1 VEFCREEK
9 NRAYIVTAV
18 ERFTHTIVGWAVCAE
33 RTLEILQSV
42 ADSAPEAADYYT
54 DGFLM
59 YQDLSYWGNHYW
71 GNHKML
77 KDKSETCSVE
87 GSNADLRHY
96 LARPAR
102 SSRCFSRCFK
112 ALTRAVELFVYF
124 YNERQLRKRR
134 RPKYPAYLAEN
145 LPTLI

>member
-1 VEFCREEK
+1 VDISREEK
-9 NRAYIVTAV
+9 NKAYIVTAV
-18 ERFTHTIVGWAVCAE
+18 DRATHTIVGFAVCAE

-42 ADSAPEAADYYT
+42 VDTSIRAANYYT

-59 YQDLSYWGNHYW
+59 YQDLSYWGKHR
-71 GNHKML
+71 ML
-77 KDKSETCSVE
+77 KDKSQTYSVE
-87 GSNADLRHY
+87 GGNADLRHY
-96 LARPAR
+96 LARLHR

-112 ALTRAVELFVYF
+112 ALARAVELFVYF

-134 RPKYPAYLAEN
+134 APKYPAYLAEN

>member
-1 VEFCREEK
+1 MEFCRREK

-18 ERFTHTIVGWAVCAE
+18 DRATHTITGWAICAE

-42 ADSAPEAADYYT
+42 IDAAPKAENYYT

-59 YQDLSYWGNHYW
+59 YQDLSYWGNHQ
-71 GNHKML
+71 ML
-77 KDKSETCSVE
+77 KDKSQTYSVE
-87 GSNADLRHY
+87 GGNADIRHY
-96 LARPAR
+96 LARLAR
-102 SSRCFSRCFK
+102 SSRCFSRCYK
-112 ALTRAVELFVYF
+112 ALARAVELFVYF

-134 RPKYPAYLAEN
+134 YPKYPACMAEN

>member
-1 VEFCREEK
+1 VDICREEK
-9 NRAYIVTAV
+9 NKAYIVTAV
-18 ERFTHTIVGWAVCAE
+18 DRVTHTIVGFTVCAE

-42 ADSAPEAADYYT
+42 IDDSIRAENYYT

-59 YQDLSYWGNHYW
+59 YQDLSYWGKHT
-71 GNHKML
+71 ML
-77 KDKSETCSVE
+77 KDKSQTYSVE
-87 GSNADLRHY
+87 GGNADLRHY
-96 LARPAR
+96 LARLAR

-112 ALTRAVELFVYF
+112 ALARAVELFVYF

-134 RPKYPAYLAEN
+134 FPKYPAYLAQN

>member
-1 VEFCREEK
+1 MEFCRGEK

-18 ERFTHTIVGWAVCAE
+18 DRQTHTIVGWTVCRE

-42 ADSAPEAADYYT
+42 IDGAPAAENYYT

-59 YQDLSYWGNHYW
+59 YQDLSYWGNHT
-71 GNHKML
+71 ML
-77 KDKSETCSVE
+77 KDKSQTYSVE
-87 GSNADLRHY
+87 GGNADLRHY
-96 LARPAR
+96 LARLTR

-112 ALTRAVELFVYF
+112 ALARAVELFVYF
-124 YNERQLRKRR
+124 YNERQLRRKRH
-134 RPKYPAYLAEN
+134 PQYPAYLAQK

>member
-1 VEFCREEK
+1 MEFCRREK

-18 ERFTHTIVGWAVCAE
+18 DRKTHTITGWAICAE

-42 ADSAPEAADYYT
+42 IDTAPKAENYYT

-59 YQDLSYWGNHYW
+59 YQDLSYWGNHI
-71 GNHKML
+71 ML
-77 KDKSETCSVE
+77 TDKSQTYSVE
-87 GSNADLRHY
+87 GGNADIRHY
-96 LARPAR
+96 LARLAR

-112 ALTRAVELFVYF
+112 ALARAIELFVYF

-134 RPKYPAYLAEN
+134 YPKYPAYIAESP
-145 LPTLI
+145 PTLI

>member
-1 VEFCREEK
+1 MEFCRREK
-9 NRAYIVTAV
+9 NKAYIITAV
-18 ERFTHTIVGWAVCAE
+18 DRLTHTIVSWAVCGE

-42 ADSAPEAADYYT
+42 IDQAPQAADYYT

-59 YQDLSYWGNHYW
+59 YQDLSYWGNHE
-71 GNHKML
+71 ML
-77 KDKSETCSVE
+77 KDKSETYSVE
-87 GSNADLRHY
+87 GGNSDIRHY
-96 LARPAR
+96 LARLQR

-112 ALTRAVELFVYF
+112 ALARAIELFVYF

-134 RPKYPAYLAEN
+134 LPKYPAYLAQN

>member
-1 VEFCREEK
+1 MDICGKEK
-9 NRAYIVTAV
+9 NKAYIVTAV
-18 ERFTHTIVGWAVCAE
+18 DRVTHTIVGFAVCAE

-42 ADSAPEAADYYT
+42 VDTSIKAANYYT

-59 YQDLSYWGNHYW
+59 YQDLSYWGNHT
-71 GNHKML
+71 ML
-77 KDKSETCSVE
+77 KDKSQTYSVE
-87 GSNADLRHY
+87 GTNADLRHY
-96 LARPAR
+96 LARLAR

-112 ALTRAVELFVYF
+112 ALARAVELFVYF

-134 RPKYPAYLAEN
+134 FPKYPAHLAQN

>member
-1 VEFCREEK
+1 VDICRREK
-9 NRAYIVTAV
+9 NKAYIVTAV
-18 ERFTHTIVGWAVCAE
+18 DRQTHTIVSWAVCAE

-42 ADSAPEAADYYT
+42 IDTAPKATDYYT

-59 YQDLSYWGNHYW
+59 YQDLSYWGNH
-71 GNHKML
+71 KML
-77 KDKSETCSVE
+77 RDKSQTYSVE
-87 GSNADLRHY
+87 GGNADLRHY
-96 LARPAR
+96 LARLQR

-112 ALTRAVELFVYF
+112 ALARAVELFIYF

-134 RPKYPAYLAEN
+134 LPKYPAHLAQN

>member
-1 VEFCREEK
+1 MELCRREK

-18 ERFTHTIVGWAVCAE
+18 DRTTHTIVGWAVCAE

-42 ADSAPEAADYYT
+42 IDRAPPAKDYYT

-59 YQDLSYWGNHYW
+59 YQDLSYWGNHR
-71 GNHKML
+71 ML
-77 KDKSETCSVE
+77 KDKSQTYSVE
-87 GSNADLRHY
+87 GGNADLRHY
-96 LARPAR
+96 LARLTR

-112 ALTRAVELFVYF
+112 ALARAVQLFVYF
-124 YNERQLRKRR
+124 YNERQLKKRKY
-134 RPKYPAYLAEN
+134 PKYPAYLAEN